1 MYDKSGESSSI
12 VMTEE
17 SWSKF
22 MGGSCLWDFSLVGK
36 GDRGD
41 EVFVINFGE
50 RRVRGNAKP
59 PTNFIDMIVRL
70 DMIISTRK
78 NRIGKRRS
86 RKKQVS
92 SRTSSIHEIL
102 RYLFNEKGAAHAVH

>member
-1 MYDKSGESSSI
+1 MLLALARRRCASGESSSI

-22 MGGSCLWDFSLVGK
+22 MGDSYLWDFSLVGK

-41 EVFVINFGE
+41 EVFVINFWE

-59 PTNFIDMIVRL
+59 PRNFIDMITG
-70 DMIISTRK
+70 TRK
-78 NRIGKRRS
+78 S
-86 RKKQVS
+86 DRKA
-92 SRTSSIHEIL
+92 
-102 RYLFNEKGAAHAVH
+102 EK